1 MAEVKSDQDW
11 EAESDADT
19 LIRATEIRMDSKRL
33 VRALKAFKRIKLKK
47 EARDKAINTIA
58 SKGIKKD
65 KSCPKKKTKF

>member
-58 SKGIKKD
+58 SKGIKKE
-65 KSCPKKKTKF
+65 K